1 MANRVI
7 PIALQVLINLFIG
20 FLWMFLQDDWS
31 ALSFLSGYLVGLVVL
46 FVMRKFF
53 SSQYY
58 LFTVQAVI
66 NLFLLFI
73 YQLFASSIVVI
84 QRIIKPKLDIKPGIV
99 AFETDLERDIEV
111 TLLAALITLTPG
123 SVVVEISP
131 DNKVLYIH
139 AMDIPE
145 LSDGVFL
152 SKLKFEEAIRKVT
165 GS

>member
-1 MANRVI
+1 
-7 PIALQVLINLFIG
+7 
-20 FLWMFLQDDWS
+20 MFLQDDWS
-31 ALSFLSGYLVGLVVL
+31 ALSCLSGYLVGLVVL

-66 NLFLLFI
+66 NLLLLFI

-111 TLLAALITLTPG
+111 TLLAALITLPPG

>member
-1 MANRVI
+1 MAW
-7 PIALQVLINLFIG
+7 QVLVNLFIG
-20 FLWMFLQDDWS
+20 FLWMFFQDDWS
-31 ALSFLSGYLVGLVVL
+31 FLSFFSGYLVGLFVI

-58 LFTVQAVI
+58 LFTLQAVV

-84 QRIIKPKLDIKPGIV
+84 GKIIKPKLDIKPGIV
-99 AFETDLERDIEV
+99 SYETDLEGDLEV
-111 TLLAALITLTPG
+111 TLLAILITLTPG

-145 LSDGVFL
+145 LSDGVL
-152 SKLKFEEAIRKVT
+152 RSKIKFEEAIRKVT
-165 GS
+165 RS

>member
-1 MANRVI
+1 
-7 PIALQVLINLFIG
+7 
-20 FLWMFLQDDWS
+20 LQDDWS

>member
-1 MANRVI
+1 
-7 PIALQVLINLFIG
+7 LFIG

>member
-1 MANRVI
+1 MI
-7 PIALQVLINLFIG
+7 PIALLVLINLFIG

>member
-1 MANRVI
+1 M
-7 PIALQVLINLFIG
+7 ALQVLINLFIG

-84 QRIIKPKLDIKPGIV
+84 ERIIKPKLDIKPGIV
-99 AFETDLERDIEV
+99 AFETDLESDIEV

-123 SVVVEISP
+123 SVVLEISP

-145 LSDGVFL
+145 LSDGVFR
-152 SKLKFEEAIRKVT
+152 SKLQFEEAIRKVT

>member
-1 MANRVI
+1 
-7 PIALQVLINLFIG
+7 
-20 FLWMFLQDDWS
+20 MFLQDDWS

>member
-1 MANRVI
+1 VI

>member
-1 MANRVI
+1 M
-7 PIALQVLINLFIG
+7 QVLINLFIG

>member
-1 MANRVI
+1 MFVLD
-7 PIALQVLINLFIG
+7 ALC
-20 FLWMFLQDDWS
+20 
-31 ALSFLSGYLVGLVVL
+31 ALSFLCGYLVGWVVL

-66 NLFLLFI
+66 NLLLLFI

-111 TLLAALITLTPG
+111 TLLAALITLPPG

>member
-1 MANRVI
+1 
-7 PIALQVLINLFIG
+7 
-20 FLWMFLQDDWS
+20 MFLQDDWS

-145 LSDGVFL
+145 LSDGVVL

>member
-1 MANRVI
+1 M
-7 PIALQVLINLFIG
+7 ALQVLINLFIG

-84 QRIIKPKLDIKPGIV
+84 ERIIKPKLDIKPGIV
-99 AFETDLERDIEV
+99 AFETDLESDIEV

-123 SVVVEISP
+123 SVVIEISP

-145 LSDGVFL
+145 LSDGVFR
-152 SKLKFEEAIRKVT
+152 SKLQFEEAIRKVT

>member
-1 MANRVI
+1 M
-7 PIALQVLINLFIG
+7 FIG

>member
-1 MANRVI
+1 MI

>member
-1 MANRVI
+1 M
-7 PIALQVLINLFIG
+7 ALQVLINLFIG

>member
-1 MANRVI
+1 M
-7 PIALQVLINLFIG
+7 
-20 FLWMFLQDDWS
+20 QDDWS